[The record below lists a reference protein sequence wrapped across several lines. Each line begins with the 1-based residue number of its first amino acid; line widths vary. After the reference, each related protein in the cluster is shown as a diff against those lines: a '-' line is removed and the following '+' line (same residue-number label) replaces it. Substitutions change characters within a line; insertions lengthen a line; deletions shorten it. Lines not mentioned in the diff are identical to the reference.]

1 MVDHQAGEQLSF
13 MVHAHPAAREGWLD
27 ATLAVGGAFTVTRD
41 LQPGAELTVS
51 IAGAD
56 GEILASGTAAVL
68 SVGFVPIT
76 NDGDIVGTTRVHKAK
91 LT

>member
-1 MVDHQAGEQLSF
+1 MVDHQTGEQLSF
-13 MVHAHPAAREGWLD
+13 LVTGRWVSGWLD
-27 ATLAVGGAFTVTRD
+27 ATLAVRGASTVRHD

-51 IAGAD
+51 IADAD
-56 GEILASGTAAVL
+56 GEVIATGVAVVA

-76 NDGDIVGTTRVHKAK
+76 NDGDDVGTTRVHKAK

>member
-13 MVHAHPAAREGWLD
+13 IVHAHPAARESWLD
-27 ATLAVGGAFTVTRD
+27 ATLAVRGAFTVTRD

-56 GEILASGTAAVL
+56 GEILATGTAAVR

-76 NDGDIVGTTRVHKAK
+76 NNGDIVGTTRVHEAK

>member
-1 MVDHQAGEQLSF
+1 MTTRPASSSRSSSALTQRPVTAGWTRRS
-13 MVHAHPAAREGWLD
+13 RW
-27 ATLAVGGAFTVTRD
+27 GGAFTVRHD

-51 IAGAD
+51 IADAD
-56 GEILASGTAAVL
+56 GEVIATGVAAVA

-76 NDGDIVGTTRVHKAK
+76 NDGDVVGTTRVHKAK

>member
-13 MVHAHPAAREGWLD
+13 LVRAHPAARDGWLD
-27 ATLAVGGAFTVTRD
+27 ATLAVGGAFTVRHD

-51 IAGAD
+51 IADAD
-56 GEILASGTAAVL
+56 GEVIATGVVAVA

-76 NDGDIVGTTRVHKAK
+76 NDGDVVGTTRVHKAK